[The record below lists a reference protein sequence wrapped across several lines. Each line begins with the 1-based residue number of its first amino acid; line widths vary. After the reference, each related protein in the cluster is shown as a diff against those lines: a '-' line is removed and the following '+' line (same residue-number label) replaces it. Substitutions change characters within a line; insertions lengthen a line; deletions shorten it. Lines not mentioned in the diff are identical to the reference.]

1 MTFKNE
7 KQLEKF
13 LLQKCKAAVSD
24 TERKVHD
31 IIDKCL
37 KEFYSQFEPEA
48 YIRTGQLLHSLVKT
62 GVKSDG
68 KNSYIAEVY
77 IDADGLNYATGYM
90 PTKSEHFTVGYATWD
105 TDTIL
110 DVTMT
115 GSYSGLPHGG
125 YAKGTAIWK
134 KSKATIDMLGGIYK
148 MLERELLAIGVPI
161 KNKT

>member
-1 MTFKNE
+1 
-7 KQLEKF
+7 
-13 LLQKCKAAVSD
+13 
-24 TERKVHD
+24 
-31 IIDKCL
+31 
-37 KEFYSQFEPEA
+37 
-48 YIRTGQLLHSLVKT
+48 
-62 GVKSDG
+62 
-68 KNSYIAEVY
+68 
-77 IDADGLNYATGYM
+77 M